1 MRRRS
6 ISLTAG
12 RSAMRTKDKLSS
24 RCGTPTRSAIGVF
37 SVTAWYGDEMVGH
50 ALFSPVR
57 LRLMGETVRVLAVLP
72 NFQRQGIGG
81 QLLGYGHDLGRR

>member
-1 MRRRS
+1 MRNAYPLYDRR
-6 ISLTAG
+6 
-12 RSAMRTKDKLSS
+12 
-24 RCGTPTRSAIGVF
+24 F

-57 LRLMGETVRVLAVLP
+57 LRLMGETVRALVVLP

-81 QLLGYGHDLGRR
+81 HCLVTGMM

>member
-12 RSAMRTKDKLSS
+12 RSAMRTKDNCLRDAERLPALLS
-24 RCGTPTRSAIGVF
+24 
-37 SVTAWYGDEMVGH
+37 AWYGDEMVGH

-57 LRLMGETVRVLAVLP
+57 LPLMGETVRALAVLP

-81 QLLGYGHDLGRR
+81 PLLGYGHDLGRR

>member
-12 RSAMRTKDKLSS
+12 RSAMRNAYPLYD
-24 RCGTPTRSAIGVF
+24 RRF
-37 SVTAWYGDEMVGH
+37 SVMVWYGDEMVGH

-57 LRLMGETVRVLAVLP
+57 LRLMGETVRALLP
-72 NFQRQGIGG
+72 NF
-81 QLLGYGHDLGRR
+81 

>member
-1 MRRRS
+1 MRNAYPLYDRW
-6 ISLTAG
+6 
-12 RSAMRTKDKLSS
+12 
-24 RCGTPTRSAIGVF
+24 F
-37 SVTAWYGDEMVGH
+37 SVMAWYGDEMVGH

-57 LRLMGETVRVLAVLP
+57 LRLMGETVRALAVLP